1 MSEKDTEMA
10 TGEVTVEA
18 KAEQQRLP
26 KAKQGKI
33 IVRNLVFDLREK
45 HLQAAFKRF
54 GTILDLTVPLNPS
67 SNQNRGF
74 AFVEYATRAEANEAI
89 TAMNGAKYKGRNLTV
104 EFSVPKGSY
113 EKRVDAIV
121 EHTNM
126 ERNEVIKPTSV
137 K

>member
-1 MSEKDTEMA
+1 M
-10 TGEVTVEA
+10 
-18 KAEQQRLP
+18 
-26 KAKQGKI
+26 
-33 IVRNLVFDLREK
+33 RNLVFDIREK

-67 SNQNRGF
+67 TNQNRGF
-74 AFVEYATRAEANEAI
+74 AFVEYATRTEASEAI

-126 ERNEVIKPTSV
+126 ERNQVIKPTSV
-137 K
+137 KQDAKE

>member
-1 MSEKDTEMA
+1 M
-10 TGEVTVEA
+10 
-18 KAEQQRLP
+18 
-26 KAKQGKI
+26 
-33 IVRNLVFDLREK
+33 RNLVFDLREK